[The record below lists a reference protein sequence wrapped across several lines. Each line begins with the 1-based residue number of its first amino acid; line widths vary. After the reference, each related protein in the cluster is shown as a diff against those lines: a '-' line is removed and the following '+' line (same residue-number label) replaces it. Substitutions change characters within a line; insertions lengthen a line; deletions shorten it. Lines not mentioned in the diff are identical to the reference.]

1 MSKTCLIVE
10 DNEVQRESMRKL
22 VEEASLAVKIFTAEN
37 LQEAYKILLE
47 NIIDVFVVDIVLDR
61 KKKGDISGV
70 RMVNVLRQIPRY
82 MFTPVIFVTSLEDPQ
97 MFAYS
102 NLHCFSYLEKPYN
115 KEEAKAII
123 TTALEYST
131 PKMELEVLCLRREG
145 VIYPFKVEDIVY
157 IESTNRNVKIH
168 KSNGT
173 VEKMPYMT
181 CKNILQEASNSALVQ
196 CGRGVLINLNY
207 IRFLD
212 KTNGFIALKN
222 FSETLDIGRSYLK
235 DVLNKLCN

>member
-22 VEEASLAVKIFTAEN
+22 VAETSPAVKIFTVDN

-47 NIIDVFVVDIVLDR
+47 NIIDVFIVDIVLDR
-61 KKKGDISGV
+61 RKKGDISGV

-131 PKMELEVLCLRREG
+131 PKMEMEVLCLRREG
-145 VIYPFKVEDIVY
+145 IIYPFKVEDIVY
-157 IESTNRNVKIH
+157 IESTNRNVTIH
-168 KSNGT
+168 KSDGT

-181 CKNILQEASNSALVQ
+181 CKNILQEVNNSALVQ
-196 CGRGVLINLNY
+196 CGRGVLVNLNY
-207 IRFLD
+207 IKFLD
-212 KTNGFIALKN
+212 KTNGFIALKA
-222 FSETLDIGRSYLK
+222 SKETLDIGRSYLK